1 MKQTFLL
8 VALFGATLSFAE
20 VSAFNAGNINS
31 SSAYG
36 LTPNEKILKDKLDE
50 LNGNFLQ
57 VNSAL
62 DSTNERVEGL
72 QSTFEG
78 INSQYNESNAKIA
91 QFEQQLTTM
100 DEDLKKANA
109 SLRAMRTE
117 NKQIKQALSELTQL
131 ISAYISKDIMD
142 ANATAQKS
150 DTNASLATAPQI
162 PKEEAWKKQDSATI
176 LDSAIKDFQKDE
188 TLQNAK
194 DKFEFL
200 VGRKYKPAR
209 TNFYLGEIEYKQK
222 NYSGAIVLY
231 QKSVALYSKDTDYMA
246 KLLYHTAISFDKVG
260 ETQRANGFYQA
271 LKTQYP
277 ESAEAKASPN
287 RK

>member
-209 TNFYLGEIEYKQK
+209 ANFYLGEIEYKQK

>member
-1 MKQTFLL
+1 MRQALLL
-8 VALFGATLSFAE
+8 VALLGATLSYAE
-20 VSAFNAGNINS
+20 VSAFKAGNINS
-31 SSAYG
+31 SSPYG
-36 LTPNEKILKDKLDE
+36 LTPNEKLLKDKLDE

-78 INSQYNESNAKIA
+78 INSQYNESNEKIA
-91 QFEQQLTTM
+91 RFEQQLATM
-100 DEDLKKANA
+100 EEDLKKANS
-109 SLRAMRTE
+109 SLRAMRNE

-131 ISAYISKDIMD
+131 ISASIGKDIMEQ
-142 ANATAQKS
+142 NATAPSFKDS
-150 DTNASLATAPQI
+150 NTTAVAKKDEP
-162 PKEEAWKKQDSATI
+162 AWKKKESIEILNTALKEFEKKESLESA
-176 LDSAIKDFQKDE
+176 KE
-188 TLQNAK
+188 
-194 DKFEFL
+194 KFEFL
-200 VGRKYKPAR
+200 ITRRYKPAR
-209 TNFYLGEIEYKQK
+209 ANFYLGEIEYKQQ

-260 ETQRANGFYQA
+260 DTARANGFYQA
-271 LKTQYP
+271 LKAQYP
-277 ESAEAKASPN
+277 QSAEAKAAPN

>member
-1 MKQTFLL
+1 MKQTFFV
-8 VALFGATLSFAE
+8 VALFWATISYAE
-20 VSAFNAGNINS
+20 ISAFNAGNINS
-31 SSAYG
+31 NSTYG
-36 LTPNEKILKDKLDE
+36 LTPNEKILKDRLDE
-50 LNGNFLQ
+50 LNSNYLQ
-57 VNSAL
+57 INSTL

-78 INSQYNESNAKIA
+78 INSQYNESNTKFT
-91 QFEQQLTTM
+91 QLEQQLITM
-100 DEDLKKANA
+100 DEEVKKLSA
-109 SLRAMRTE
+109 SVRTIRSE

-131 ISAYISKDIMD
+131 MSAYISKDIMD
-142 ANATAQKS
+142 TNSTKSPKDTNATALPNSQ
-150 DTNASLATAPQI
+150 
-162 PKEEAWKKQDSATI
+162 KEEAWKKQDSAII
-176 LDSAIKDFQKDE
+176 LDSALKDFQKDDS
-188 TLQNAK
+188 LQNAK
-194 DKFEFL
+194 EKFEEL
-200 VGRKYKPAR
+200 VSRKYKPAR
-209 TNFYLGEIEYKQK
+209 SNFYLGEIEYKQK

-260 ETQRANGFYQA
+260 DTQRANGFYQV

>member
-1 MKQTFLL
+1 MKQTFFV
-8 VALFGATLSFAE
+8 VALFWATISYAE
-20 VSAFNAGNINS
+20 ISAFNAGNINS
-31 SSAYG
+31 NSTYG
-36 LTPNEKILKDKLDE
+36 LTPNEKILKDRLDE
-50 LNGNFLQ
+50 LNSNYLQ
-57 VNSAL
+57 INSTL

-78 INSQYNESNAKIA
+78 INSQYNESNTKFT
-91 QFEQQLTTM
+91 QLEQQLITM
-100 DEDLKKANA
+100 DEEVKKLSA
-109 SLRAMRTE
+109 SVRTIRSE

-131 ISAYISKDIMD
+131 MSAYISKDIMD
-142 ANATAQKS
+142 TNSTKSPKDANATALPNSQ
-150 DTNASLATAPQI
+150 
-162 PKEEAWKKQDSATI
+162 KEEAWKKQDSAII
-176 LDSAIKDFQKDE
+176 LDSALKDFQKDDS
-188 TLQNAK
+188 LQNAK
-194 DKFEFL
+194 EKFEEL
-200 VGRKYKPAR
+200 VSRKYKPAR
-209 TNFYLGEIEYKQK
+209 SNFYLGEIEYKQK

-260 ETQRANGFYQA
+260 DTQRANGFYQV

>member
-1 MKQTFLL
+1 MKQTFFV
-8 VALFGATLSFAE
+8 VALLWATISYAE

-36 LTPNEKILKDKLDE
+36 LTPNEKLLKDKLDE
-50 LNGNFLQ
+50 LNGHYLQ
-57 VNSAL
+57 INSAL

-72 QSTFEG
+72 QSTFES
-78 INSQYNESNAKIA
+78 INSQYNESNEKLN
-91 QFEQQLTTM
+91 QFDQQLTTM

-109 SLRAMRTE
+109 SLRAMRSE
-117 NKQIKQALSELTQL
+117 NKQIKQALNELTQL

-142 ANATAQKS
+142 TNSTKPEENNATLARAQ
-150 DTNASLATAPQI
+150 
-162 PKEEAWKKQDSATI
+162 EEAWKKQDSATI
-176 LDSAIKDFQKDE
+176 LDSALKDFQKDN
-188 TLQNAK
+188 TLQIAK
-194 DKFEFL
+194 EKFEFL
-200 VGRKYKPAR
+200 VDRKYKPAR
-209 TNFYLGEIEYKQK
+209 SNFYLGEIEYKQK

-260 ETQRANGFYQA
+260 DTQRANGFYKA

-277 ESAEAKASPN
+277 ESAEAKAAPN

>member
-1 MKQTFLL
+1 MKQTFFS
-8 VALFGATLSFAE
+8 VALFWATLSYAE
-20 VSAFNAGNINS
+20 ISAFNAGDINS
-31 SSAYG
+31 NSTYG
-36 LTPNEKILKDKLDE
+36 LTQNEKLLKNRLDE
-50 LNGNFLQ
+50 LNSNYIQ
-57 VNSAL
+57 INSTL

-78 INSQYNESNAKIA
+78 INTQYNESNAKMI
-91 QFEQQLTTM
+91 QLEQQLSVM
-100 DEDLKKANA
+100 DEDLKKLNA
-109 SLRAMRTE
+109 SVKTIRNE

-131 ISAYISKDIMD
+131 INAYFSKDIMD
-142 ANATAQKS
+142 SNSTNN
-150 DTNASLATAPQI
+150 DTNATQALPQS
-162 PKEEAWKKQDSATI
+162 EEAWKKQESAAI
-176 LDSAIKDFQKDE
+176 LDSALKDFQKE
-188 TLQNAK
+188 STLQSAK

-200 VGRKYKPAR
+200 ISKKYKPAR
-209 TNFYLGEIEYKQK
+209 SNFYLGEIEYKQK
-222 NYSGAIVLY
+222 NYSGAIVFY

-260 ETQRANGFYQA
+260 DTQRANGFYQA

>member
-1 MKQTFLL
+1 MKQTFLI
-8 VALFGATLSFAE
+8 VALCWAAISYAE

-78 INSQYNESNAKIA
+78 INSQYNESNAKIT

-142 ANATAQKS
+142 TNATKQTK
-150 DTNASLATAPQI
+150 DTNATTIVPAQVS
-162 PKEEAWKKQDSATI
+162 KEEAWKRLDSATI
-176 LDSAIKDFQKDE
+176 LDTAVKEFQKE
-188 TLQNAK
+188 NSLQNAK
-194 DKFEFL
+194 EKFEFL
-200 VGRKYKPAR
+200 VERKYKPAR
-209 TNFYLGEIEYKQK
+209 ANFYLGEIEYKQQ

-260 ETQRANGFYQA
+260 ETQRANGFYKA

>member
-1 MKQTFLL
+1 MKQTFFL
-8 VALFGATLSFAE
+8 VALFWATLSYAE
-20 VSAFNAGNINS
+20 ISAFNAGNINS
-31 SSAYG
+31 NSTYG
-36 LTPNEKILKDKLDE
+36 LTQNEKLLKNRLDE
-50 LNGNFLQ
+50 LNSNYIQ
-57 VNSAL
+57 INSTL

-78 INSQYNESNAKIA
+78 INAQYNESNAKMI
-91 QFEQQLTTM
+91 QLEQQISLM
-100 DEDLKKANA
+100 DEDLKKLNA
-109 SLRAMRTE
+109 SVKTIRNE

-131 ISAYISKDIMD
+131 INAYFSKDIMD
-142 ANATAQKS
+142 SNSTN
-150 DTNASLATAPQI
+150 DTNATQALPQS
-162 PKEEAWKKQDSATI
+162 EEAWKKQESAAI
-176 LDSAIKDFQKDE
+176 LDSALKDFQKE
-188 TLQNAK
+188 STLQSAK

-200 VGRKYKPAR
+200 ISKKYKPAR
-209 TNFYLGEIEYKQK
+209 SNFYLGEIEYKQK
-222 NYSGAIVLY
+222 NYSGAIVFY

>member
-1 MKQTFLL
+1 MKQTFFS
-8 VALFGATLSFAE
+8 VALFWATLSYAE
-20 VSAFNAGNINS
+20 ISAFNAGNINS
-31 SSAYG
+31 NSTYG
-36 LTPNEKILKDKLDE
+36 LTQNEKLLKNRLDE
-50 LNGNFLQ
+50 LNSNYIQ
-57 VNSAL
+57 INSTL

-78 INSQYNESNAKIA
+78 INAQYNESNAKMI
-91 QFEQQLTTM
+91 QLEQQISLM
-100 DEDLKKANA
+100 DEDLKKLNA
-109 SLRAMRTE
+109 SVKTIRNE

-131 ISAYISKDIMD
+131 INAYFSKDIMD
-142 ANATAQKS
+142 SNSTNDINATQALTQS
-150 DTNASLATAPQI
+150 
-162 PKEEAWKKQDSATI
+162 EEAWKKQESAAI
-176 LDSAIKDFQKDE
+176 LDSALKDFQKE
-188 TLQNAK
+188 STLQSAK

-200 VGRKYKPAR
+200 ISKKYKPAR
-209 TNFYLGEIEYKQK
+209 SNFYLGEIEYKQK
-222 NYSGAIVLY
+222 NYSGAIVFY

-260 ETQRANGFYQA
+260 DTQRANGFYQA

>member
-1 MKQTFLL
+1 MKQTFFV
-8 VALFGATLSFAE
+8 VALFWATISYAE
-20 VSAFNAGNINS
+20 ISAFNAGNINS
-31 SSAYG
+31 NSTYG
-36 LTPNEKILKDKLDE
+36 LTPNEKILKDRLDE
-50 LNGNFLQ
+50 LNSNYLQ
-57 VNSAL
+57 INSTL

-78 INSQYNESNAKIA
+78 INSQYNESNTKFT
-91 QFEQQLTTM
+91 QLEQQLSTM
-100 DEDLKKANA
+100 DEEVKKLSA
-109 SLRAMRTE
+109 SVRTIRSE

-131 ISAYISKDIMD
+131 MSAYISKDIMD
-142 ANATAQKS
+142 TNSTKSPKDTNATALPNSQ
-150 DTNASLATAPQI
+150 
-162 PKEEAWKKQDSATI
+162 KEEAWKKQDSAII
-176 LDSAIKDFQKDE
+176 LDSALKDFQKDDS
-188 TLQNAK
+188 LQNAK
-194 DKFEFL
+194 EKFEEL
-200 VGRKYKPAR
+200 VSRKYKPAR
-209 TNFYLGEIEYKQK
+209 SNFYLGEIEYKQK

-260 ETQRANGFYQA
+260 DTQRANGFYQV

>member
-1 MKQTFLL
+1 MKQTFL
-8 VALFGATLSFAE
+8 VVVLFWATISYAE

-36 LTPNEKILKDKLDE
+36 LTPNEKLLKEKLDE

-142 ANATAQKS
+142 ANTTKQTND
-150 DTNASLATAPQI
+150 DTNATTTPL
-162 PKEEAWKKQDSATI
+162 PKEEAWKRLDSATI
-176 LDSAIKDFQKDE
+176 LDSAVKEFQKDE
-188 TLQNAK
+188 TLQSAK
-194 DKFEFL
+194 EKFEFL

-209 TNFYLGEIEYKQK
+209 ANFYLGEIEYKQQ

-260 ETQRANGFYQA
+260 DTQRANGFYKA

>member
-1 MKQTFLL
+1 MKQTFFS
-8 VALFGATLSFAE
+8 VALFWATLSYAE
-20 VSAFNAGNINS
+20 ISAFNAGNINS
-31 SSAYG
+31 NSTYG
-36 LTPNEKILKDKLDE
+36 LTQNEKLLKNRLDE
-50 LNGNFLQ
+50 LNSNYIQ
-57 VNSAL
+57 INSTL

-78 INSQYNESNAKIA
+78 INTQYNESNTKMI
-91 QFEQQLTTM
+91 QLEQQLSVM
-100 DEDLKKANA
+100 DEDLKKLNA
-109 SLRAMRTE
+109 SVKTIRNE

-131 ISAYISKDIMD
+131 INAYFSKDIMD
-142 ANATAQKS
+142 SNSTNN
-150 DTNASLATAPQI
+150 DTNATQVLLQS
-162 PKEEAWKKQDSATI
+162 EEAWKKQESAAI
-176 LDSAIKDFQKDE
+176 LDSALKDFQKE
-188 TLQNAK
+188 STLQSAK

-200 VGRKYKPAR
+200 ISKKYKPAR
-209 TNFYLGEIEYKQK
+209 SNFYLGEIEYKQK
-222 NYSGAIVLY
+222 NYSGAIVFY

-260 ETQRANGFYQA
+260 DTQRANGFYQA

>member
-8 VALFGATLSFAE
+8 VALFWATLSFAE

>member
-1 MKQTFLL
+1 MKQTFFS
-8 VALFGATLSFAE
+8 VALFWATLSYAE
-20 VSAFNAGNINS
+20 ISAFNAGNINS
-31 SSAYG
+31 NSTYG
-36 LTPNEKILKDKLDE
+36 LTQNEKLLKNRLDE
-50 LNGNFLQ
+50 LNSNYIQ
-57 VNSAL
+57 INSTL

-78 INSQYNESNAKIA
+78 INTQYNESNAKMI
-91 QFEQQLTTM
+91 QLEQQISVM
-100 DEDLKKANA
+100 DEDLKKLNA
-109 SLRAMRTE
+109 SVKTIRDE

-131 ISAYISKDIMD
+131 INAYFSKDIMD
-142 ANATAQKS
+142 SNSTN
-150 DTNASLATAPQI
+150 DTNATQALPQS
-162 PKEEAWKKQDSATI
+162 EEAWKKQESAAI
-176 LDSAIKDFQKDE
+176 LDSALKDFQKE
-188 TLQNAK
+188 STLQSAK

-200 VGRKYKPAR
+200 ISKKYKPAR
-209 TNFYLGEIEYKQK
+209 SNFYLGEIEYKQK
-222 NYSGAIVLY
+222 NYSGAIVFY

-260 ETQRANGFYQA
+260 DTQRANGFYQA